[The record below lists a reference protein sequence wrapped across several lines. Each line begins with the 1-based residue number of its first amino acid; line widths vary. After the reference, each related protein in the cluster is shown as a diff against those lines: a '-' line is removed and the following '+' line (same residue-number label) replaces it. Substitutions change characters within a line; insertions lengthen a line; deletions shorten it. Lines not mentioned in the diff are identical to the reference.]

1 MTRRELK
8 YIFVIWVLLRKV
20 DFVIRDTNLLIEE
33 MEQAANAKLAA
44 LLKKQVEADEV
55 VLTCWE
61 DNLDT
66 VLKENEAIQQEIARL
81 QRKLKV
87 KSNSTVKKQL
97 MRETS

>member
-20 DFVIRDTNLLIEE
+20 DFVIRDTNQLIEE

-66 VLKENEAIQQEIARL
+66 VLKENETIQQEIARL

-87 KSNSTVKKQL
+87 KKRV
-97 MRETS
+97 MREAV

>member
-1 MTRRELK
+1 MTRRELR
-8 YIFVIWVLLRKV
+8 YIFIVWVLLRKV
-20 DFVIRDTNLLIEE
+20 DFVVRDTNLLIEE
-33 MEQAANAKLAA
+33 MEQAANIKLSS
-44 LLKKQVEADEV
+44 LLKKQVEADEL

-87 KSNSTVKKQL
+87 KKRL
-97 MRETS
+97 IREAV

>member
-1 MTRRELK
+1 MTRREKRYLF
-8 YIFVIWVLLRKV
+8 IIQVLLLKL

-33 MEQAANAKLAA
+33 MEQAANAKLAV

-87 KSNSTVKKQL
+87 KKRL
-97 MRETS
+97 MRETA

>member
-1 MTRRELK
+1 MTKREYRYL
-8 YIFVIWVLLRKV
+8 FLIWVLLRKV
-20 DFVIRDTNLLIEE
+20 DFVIHDTNLLIEE

-44 LLKKQVEADEV
+44 LLKKQVEADEL

-87 KSNSTVKKQL
+87 KKRLV
-97 MRETS
+97 REAV